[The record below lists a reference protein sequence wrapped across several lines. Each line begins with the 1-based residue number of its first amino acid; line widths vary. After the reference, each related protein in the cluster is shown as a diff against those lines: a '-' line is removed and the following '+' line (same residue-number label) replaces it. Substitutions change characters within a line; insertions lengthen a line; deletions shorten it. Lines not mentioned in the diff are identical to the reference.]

1 MLTFSGQRQNIN
13 KVKALIAEVVQVVVR
28 RMQQVI
34 LMWICLDMPAK
45 RPALCS
51 DVWTNLENITLYMED
66 KQTNRRS
73 LEMIY

>member
-34 LMWICLDMPAK
+34 LMWICLQNGQPYAVMFGQTSK
-45 RPALCS
+45 ILLCI
-51 DVWTNLENITLYMED
+51 W
-66 KQTNRRS
+66 KTNRQT
-73 LEMIY
+73 EDPWK